1 MLHTIF
7 RTTIITTG
15 LFIAGLANAQN
26 VAIVNGKPIPS
37 GMLDYIM
44 AEQAKRG
51 APDSPEMRAT
61 VRSKMVSQEILS
73 QEAVKKGLGRTDQV
87 KYQTKLAQ
95 QAILAEALRQD
106 FFDKNAVDEAEMQ
119 AAYDNIAKMMSGN
132 EYRASHILVEEEK
145 SANDLIKELDGGAN
159 FAELAKKHS
168 LDPGSGAN
176 GGDLDWANPQAFVPE
191 FSEAMVALDKGKYT
205 KKPVQSQ
212 FGYHII
218 LLTDVREMSPPPL
231 DQISD
236 QLRERM
242 LGQKWEEYVQGL
254 TDQAD
259 IK

>member
-7 RTTIITTG
+7 KTTLVTAG
-15 LFIAGLANAQN
+15 LVLAGLANAQN
-26 VAIVNGKPIPS
+26 VAIVNGKAIPS

-61 VRSKMVSQEILS
+61 VREKMVSQEILS
-73 QEAVKKGLGRTDQV
+73 QEAAKKGLGRSDQV

-106 FFDKNAVDEAEMQ
+106 FFSNQAIDDAEMQ
-119 AAYDNIAKMMSGN
+119 AAYDNISKMMSGS
-132 EYRASHILVEEEK
+132 EYRASHILVEDEGEAK
-145 SANDLIKELDGGAN
+145 KLIKELDGGAD
-159 FAELAKKHS
+159 FAALAKKHS
-168 LDPGSGAN
+168 KDPGSGAN

-191 FSEAMVALDKGKYT
+191 FSEAMVALEKGKYT
-205 KKPVQSQ
+205 KEPVQSQ

-218 LLTDVREMSPPPL
+218 LLTDVREMAPPPL

-242 LGQKWEEYVQGL
+242 LSQKWEEYVQAL
-254 TDQAD
+254 TEKAD